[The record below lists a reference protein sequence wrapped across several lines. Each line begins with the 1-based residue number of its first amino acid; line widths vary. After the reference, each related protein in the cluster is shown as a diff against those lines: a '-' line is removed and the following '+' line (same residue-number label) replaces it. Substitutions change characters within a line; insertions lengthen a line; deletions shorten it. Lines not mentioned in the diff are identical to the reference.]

1 MNETIEEHGRM
12 SETNEVPIRFAT
24 RDEACKRAVNKIR
37 SQMIILE
44 AAGYINTHDWDL
56 METVL
61 KRDRKLPPELSIW
74 QEGKE

>member
-1 MNETIEEHGRM
+1 MTDMMDIPFE
-12 SETNEVPIRFAT
+12 FAT